1 MKNRNCP
8 NCGAPYEINKY
19 KCPYCGTLY
28 LDLSMINFDER
39 EPLFLTIKKDG
50 MLLTQKVIPETATFE
65 STSEDVYITGGLH
78 NNRLACFTTGINI
91 ETNIQFIAVPMSK
104 DKKIYAEMRHAD
116 ETLLDGC

>member
-8 NCGAPYEINKY
+8 NCSSPYELNEY

-39 EPLFLTIKKDG
+39 EPFFLTIKKDG

-65 STSEDVYITGGLH
+65 STSDAIYATGGLH
-78 NNRLACFTTGINI
+78 DARLTCFTTAIRN
-91 ETNIQFIAVPMSK
+91 ETNIQFVAVPMDNK
-104 DKKIYAEMRHAD
+104 QKIYAEMRKAD
-116 ETLLDGC
+116 